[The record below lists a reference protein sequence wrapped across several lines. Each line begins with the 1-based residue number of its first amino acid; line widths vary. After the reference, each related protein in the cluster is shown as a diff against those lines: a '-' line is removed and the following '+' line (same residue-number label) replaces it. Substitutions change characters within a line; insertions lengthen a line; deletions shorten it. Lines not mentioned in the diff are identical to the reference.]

1 MSTKTFVGIGIVGLF
16 VLFVLEHYQRKPAAP
31 AAAVKTVSTN
41 TASTNNPYLQ
51 AALSNA
57 LMRVRA
63 DLAKETNADEIAKLR
78 AAEHSITN
86 TLK

>member
-16 VLFVLEHYQRKPAAP
+16 VLFVLEHYQRKPAEP
-31 AAAVKTVSTN
+31 VKAVSTN
-41 TASTNNPYLQ
+41 TTSTNNPYLQ

-63 DLAKETNADEIAKLR
+63 DLAKETNAAEIAKLR